1 MSELRLE
8 SDGFESL
15 ADEVLSKGDTLRFRA
30 RGISMQPFIRD
41 GDILEIQPNVGE
53 LFRTTDIVLCKSPKG
68 KLVAHRIVGIKPGG
82 EGRAKLIIQGDAL
95 GQPDGNIDPGDV
107 LGRVVAVIRDGEYK
121 RVDTPFM
128 RFAGHL
134 WMRVVPTGRQF
145 HNNLVQFK
153 KYLTTKR

>member
-15 ADEVLSKGDTLRFRA
+15 VDEVLSKGDTLRFRA
-30 RGISMQPFIRD
+30 RGISMQPFIHD
-41 GDILEIQPNVGE
+41 GDILEIQPNEGK
-53 LFRTTDIVLCKSPKG
+53 LFRTTDIVLCKSPTAS
-68 KLVAHRIVGIKPGG
+68 LVAHRVVGT
-82 EGRAKLIIQGDAL
+82 EMEDGRGKLIIQGDAL

-134 WMRVVPTGRQF
+134 WIRIAPTGRQIR
-145 HNNLVQFK
+145 NNLVRYK
-153 KYLTTKR
+153 KFLTS

>member
-15 ADEVLSKGDTLRFRA
+15 VDEVLSKGGTLRFRA

-41 GDILEIQPNVGE
+41 GDILEIQPNGGK
-53 LFRTTDIVLCKSPKG
+53 LFRATDIVLCKSPKG
-68 KLVAHRIVGIKPGG
+68 KLVAHRIVRIKLG
-82 EGRAKLIIQGDAL
+82 EGRDKLIIQGDAL
-95 GQPDGNIDPGDV
+95 RIPDGDIDPRDV

-134 WMRVVPTGRQF
+134 WVRVVPAGRQF
-145 HNNLVQFK
+145 RNNLVRFK
-153 KYLTTKR
+153 RYLTSKR

>member
-1 MSELRLE
+1 MSEFRLE

-30 RGISMQPFIRD
+30 SGVSMQPFIRD
-41 GDILEIQPNVGE
+41 GDILEIQPNGSE
-53 LFRTTDIVLCKSPKG
+53 LSRTTDIVLCKTPKG
-68 KLVAHRIVGIKPGG
+68 NLVAHRIVGIKPG
-82 EGRAKLIIQGDAL
+82 EGCGKLIIQGDAL
-95 GQPDGNIDPGDV
+95 GQPDGNIDQGEV

-134 WMRVVPTGRQF
+134 WMRIAPAGRQF
-145 HNNLVQFK
+145 RNNLARFK
-153 KYLTTKR
+153 RYLTSKR

>member
-15 ADEVLSKGDTLRFRA
+15 IDEVLSKGDTLRFRA
-30 RGISMQPFIRD
+30 RGVSMQPFIRD
-41 GDILEIQPNVGE
+41 GDILEIQPNGGE

-68 KLVAHRIVGIKPGG
+68 KLVAHRIVGIKPG
-82 EGRAKLIIQGDAL
+82 EGHDKLIIQGDAL

-107 LGRVVAVIRDGEYK
+107 LGKVVAVIHDGGYR
-121 RVDTPFM
+121 RVDTPLM

-134 WMRVVPTGRQF
+134 WVRIVPAGRQF
-145 HNNLVQFK
+145 RNNLVRFK
-153 KYLTTKR
+153 RYLTSKR

>member
-82 EGRAKLIIQGDAL
+82 EGRGKLIIQGDAL
-95 GQPDGNIDPGDV
+95 GQPDGNIDPGEV

-121 RVDTPFM
+121 RVDTLFM
-128 RFAGHL
+128 RFAASL
-134 WMRVVPTGRQF
+134 WIWIAPTGRQF
-145 HNNLVQFK
+145 RNNLSLFK
-153 KYLTTKR
+153 RYLTSKR

>member
-15 ADEVLSKGDTLRFRA
+15 VDEVLSKGDTLRFRA

-41 GDILEIQPNVGE
+41 GDILEIQPSGGE
-53 LFRTTDIVLCKSPKG
+53 LFRTTDIVFCKSPKG
-68 KLVAHRIVGIKPGG
+68 NLVAHRIVGIKPG
-82 EGRAKLIIQGDAL
+82 EGRDKLIIQGDAL
-95 GQPDGNIDPGDV
+95 GQPDGYIDTGDV
-107 LGRVVAVIRDGEYK
+107 LGRVVAVIRDGENK

>member
-15 ADEVLSKGDTLRFRA
+15 VDEVLSKGDTLRFRA
-30 RGISMQPFIRD
+30 SGISMQPFIRD
-41 GDILEIQPNVGE
+41 GDILEIQPSGGE

-68 KLVAHRIVGIKPGG
+68 RLVAHRIVGIKPE
-82 EGRAKLIIQGDAL
+82 EGRDKLIIQGDAL
-95 GQPDGNIDPGDV
+95 WQLDGNIDTGEV

-128 RFAGHL
+128 RFAAYL
-134 WMRVVPTGRQF
+134 WIGIVPAGRQF
-145 HNNLVQFK
+145 RNTLARFK
-153 KYLTTKR
+153 GYLTSKR

>member
-15 ADEVLSKGDTLRFRA
+15 ADEVLSKGDNLRFRA

-41 GDILEIQPNVGE
+41 GDILEIQPNGGE
-53 LFRTTDIVLCKSPKG
+53 LFRTTDIVLCKIPKG
-68 KLVAHRIVGIKPGG
+68 KLVAHRIVGIKPG
-82 EGRAKLIIQGDAL
+82 EGRDKLIIQGDAL
-95 GQPDGNIDPGDV
+95 GLPDGYIDPGKV

-134 WMRVVPTGRQF
+134 WVWVVPTGRHF
-145 HNNLVQFK
+145 RNNLARFK
-153 KYLTTKR
+153 RYLTSKR

>member
-15 ADEVLSKGDTLRFRA
+15 AGEVLSQGDTLRFRA

-41 GDILEIQPNVGE
+41 GDILEIQLDGGE
-53 LFRTTDIVLCKSPKG
+53 LYRRTDIVLCKIPTG
-68 KLVAHRIVGIKPGG
+68 RLVAHRVVGTEMGD
-82 EGRAKLIIQGDAL
+82 GRGKLIIQGDAL
-95 GQPDGNIDPGDV
+95 GQPDGSIDPGEV

-128 RFAGHL
+128 RFAARL
-134 WMRVVPTGRQF
+134 WIGIAPAGRQF
-145 HNNLVQFK
+145 RNTLFQFK
-153 KYLTTKR
+153 KKLTRDK